1 MESLDL
7 NDNVRYSPQIFQLN
21 THHIAINFTQ
31 WIEDFLEL
39 QNLGNYHGNGA
50 INTTKYPT
58 WDSVLYDMMN
68 QPNTH
73 VIVSAKRR
81 GRGHGGWSKNNPFLE
96 ERYVEFKIDIRPA
109 SLVQRILSVR
119 SQLASEFERDLDII
133 TMVDDRIM
141 DSYFDKLRTSS
152 SSSSSSSSSE
162 EQGKD
167 QRSSADAGAGA
178 GAAASSSLTSSKS
191 TAFDRISI
199 DILTNFTEVQE
210 SSSSPFRRGN
220 FDLLYSLSTHASAH
234 RLLREL
240 HQLASSSST
249 SSTSASSAKSSD
261 DITFQWFKRFYT
273 ERVSEYFDGDQPFG
287 RGDDFID
294 ILLTT
299 PPRLVEMSD
308 GKTVGL
314 TDPLRVVERIIEI
327 RSMVAQ
333 EWKRI
338 MREEVKKD
346 HLKMNDVLFRVMMGR
361 TMEGSGEDRV
371 VGEIQEET
379 TLDKLPNATG
389 TFE

>member
-1 MESLDL
+1 MVLTT
-7 NDNVRYSPQIFQLN
+7 QIFQLN
-21 THHIAINFTQ
+21 TNHIAINNYTQ

-81 GRGHGGWSKNNPFLE
+81 GRGHGGWSKNNPYLE

-109 SLVQRILSVR
+109 SLVQRLLSVR
-119 SQLASEFERDLDII
+119 GQLASEFERDLDII

-141 DSYFDKLRTSS
+141 ESYFDKLRTSS
-152 SSSSSSSSSE
+152 SSSSLE
-162 EQGKD
+162 KQGKD
-167 QRSSADAGAGA
+167 QRSGA
-178 GAAASSSLTSSKS
+178 GAAAYSSLTSSKS

-220 FDLLYSLSTHASAH
+220 FDLLYSLSTHAAAH

-240 HQLASSSST
+240 HQWESSSST
-249 SSTSASSAKSSD
+249 SSTSTSSTKSAD
-261 DITFQWFKRFYT
+261 DITLQWFKRFYT
-273 ERVSEYFDGDQPFG
+273 DRVSEYFDGDQPFG

-294 ILLTT
+294 VLLTT
-299 PPRLVEMSD
+299 PPSLVEMSD

-314 TDPLRVVERIIEI
+314 TDPLRIAERIIEM
-327 RSMVAQ
+327 RSIVAQ
-333 EWKRI
+333 EWKSI
-338 MREEVKKD
+338 MREEVKND

-361 TMEGSGEDRV
+361 TIEDSGGDGV

-379 TLDKLPNATG
+379 TPDKLPNATG
-389 TFE
+389 SFE